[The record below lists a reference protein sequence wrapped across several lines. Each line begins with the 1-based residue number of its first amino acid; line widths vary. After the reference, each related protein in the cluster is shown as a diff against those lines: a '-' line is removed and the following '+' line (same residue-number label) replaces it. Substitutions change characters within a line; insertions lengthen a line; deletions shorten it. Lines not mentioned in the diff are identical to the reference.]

1 MGIVDEILKEIY
13 KRTDKMLWHLAQ
25 TSNIPGYDADDL
37 MQEMRIKIWKV
48 IEENKYDPEMCR
60 ETTFFYRVCKHHLID
75 LNKAK
80 IYRYCNTPK
89 KDRHYRDPLDKTNV
103 RFSEVDELGC
113 IPKDFIDHFS
123 EEFKDNFF

>member
-1 MGIVDEILKEIY
+1 MGIVDEILDEIY
-13 KRTDKMLWHLAQ
+13 KRTDKMLWHIAQ
-25 TSNIPGYDADDL
+25 TSNIAGYDAEDL

-48 IEENKYDPEMCR
+48 IKDNKYDPELCK
-60 ETTFFYRVCKHHLID
+60 ETTFFYKVCKRHLID

-89 KDRHYRDPLDKTNV
+89 HERRHRDQMDMTNI

-113 IPKDFIDHFS
+113 IPKDFADHFS
-123 EEFKDNFF
+123 DEFIDDFF